1 MIFPSI
7 PTVYNVVFFIVKP
20 PMVDLMWWWLLL
32 VLVVLLSVATVGH
45 VGLGVGPGQVVG
57 TMTTANY
64 TRKVVATTLET

>member
-1 MIFPSI
+1 
-7 PTVYNVVFFIVKP
+7 
-20 PMVDLMWWWLLL
+20 MVDLMWWWLLL
-32 VLVVLLSVATVGH
+32 VLVVLLSVATIGH

>member
-20 PMVDLMWWWLLL
+20 PMVDLMCWWLL
-32 VLVVLLSVATVGH
+32 LVVLLSVAIVGH
-45 VGLGVGPGQVVG
+45 VGLRVGPGQVVG

>member
-20 PMVDLMWWWLLL
+20 PMVDLMCWWLL
-32 VLVVLLSVATVGH
+32 LVVLLSVATIGH